1 MRSSCSVSR
10 HGPDRSF
17 VPRAWVTI
25 GLAFLTA
32 SAMLCADAN
41 AGTRPFSDWLDNQG
55 KFCPDPPIFGCVA
68 TSGSWLPISPCCL
81 FVPPVANFFGWTN
94 NAVGQGQITPTRLA
108 SVDYAGLAES
118 YVRAASGG
126 TRSLGT
132 QVSGTVSEQP
142 QADGTALVTVTVHTR
157 NALCWVVD
165 NTANTE
171 GFRGPL
177 LFGFRAPE
185 VLAGAQPALGT
196 SNMKV
201 VFTNSAPGAPLPDL
215 AFVSFKSLS
224 LWASASGPLRSL
236 FGVPEGT
243 QGQMIV
249 IQQGYFAT
257 SFQGAMVDGFPAEQ
271 INLIVK

>member
-1 MRSSCSVSR
+1 MAVDTTGGLNNGNVYLSWASFFGGPPPTIFFSRSIDGGATFS
-10 HGPDRSF
+10 
-17 VPRAWVTI
+17 T
-25 GLAFLTA
+25 
-32 SAMLCADAN
+32 
-41 AGTRPFSDWLDNQG
+41 PFS
-55 KFCPDPPIFGCVA
+55 
-68 TSGSWLPISPCCL
+68 IS
-81 FVPPVANFFGWTN
+81 
-94 NAVGQGQITPTRLA
+94 
-108 SVDYAGLAES
+108 
-118 YVRAASGG
+118 
-126 TRSLGT
+126 
-132 QVSGTVSEQP
+132 
-142 QADGTALVTVTVHTR
+142 
-157 NALCWVVD
+157 
-165 NTANTE
+165 
-171 GFRGPL
+171 
-177 LFGFRAPE
+177 
-185 VLAGAQPALGT
+185 ALGT